1 MNDSN
6 NNLLWKT
13 KLAAWVHDPAE
24 KALVLLRDKTGHE
37 WGTVAE
43 LREILFGNR
52 MMPSDVKEFVKLGDW
67 YAAAADRPQFPTS
80 ESDHRYAKWA
90 QVDYAKNPVL
100 KHPLTGKD
108 YCLQPLTDIS
118 LEDIKTNSKSHF
130 ESLIHKR
137 GDEVDQC
144 RTLLAFWRFGP
155 DTPHKLKDS
164 MHNLWQCLPADTR
177 VPDHT
182 IWSHLDTVSAF
193 AGAMALDQDKSPSLL
208 TVSLGPV
215 QELIFESR
223 TTSDL
228 WAGSHLL
235 SHLAWQGM
243 CIVAKSI
250 GPDSIIFPNLRG
262 VPIVDVWLRDTMGLR
277 SELFEGTDWARTN
290 QRSDANPLFS
300 AGLPNRFVA
309 IVPADKAQSLAEE
322 IKLTVQ
328 QYFQK
333 IAKEGMDKVLA
344 EIGEKP
350 DGQYCYSQ
358 IEQQLEGFPEVHWA
372 AVPWR
377 LAESRSKPKSIDVS
391 NLESAL
397 DCFVPE
403 GEASHG
409 EAPHFLKSDAW
420 KLLGNELRV
429 ENIKFYA
436 PNPGVL
442 YPALYDLL
450 DRLAAAGKSVHPF
463 SQLNQKGYRSNLNGE
478 REWLALEQS
487 QIHRPPGKRS
497 EIETIWSRLA
507 KQRPSWVKQDEYLD
521 ALSMVKRL
529 WPTIFTERVQKTLG
543 TEELRRYTISTHA
556 LAFSVSLEQW
566 CSQEDT
572 LSEDVRSRL
581 QKLDKGDF
589 SYSLPRRLLR
599 KIRGI
604 DSPQKQ
610 EDAELLR
617 NIFPYLYEREQEQP
631 GVDAENITCREIRK
645 CLSLPKP
652 EAYYGILLFDG
663 DKMGAWIAG
672 NEEKFLIR
680 FKEVW
685 HPKIRNSVLTRFERE
700 PDIMNYLNEK
710 RPSSP
715 ARHQVISEALNAY
728 SLRIARY
735 VVEECFKGKLIYA
748 GGDDIMAMVCTD
760 DILSVMNMLNLL
772 YSGESLDEPNKNL
785 KNIKSGGGYVR
796 IKGKLVCT
804 MGNKATAS
812 CGAVVAHHQTP
823 LSMVLRELRAA
834 ESLAKDD
841 GGGGRDAFCLKILKR
856 SGGMINLVSKWSCP
870 SFRIPDLIKEM
881 SRIFAEDISRRAAYH
896 IVTRLRRLPQNAD
909 PKMLEAI
916 MRNQFARKVEKTGHD
931 EELTEIANR
940 LATLMSNDLPEK
952 ERFSLLDL
960 ENLLMTA
967 EFLGRQSRRN

>member
-1 MNDSN
+1 MNSPDN
-6 NNLLWKT
+6 KLLWKT

-52 MMPSDVKEFVKLGDW
+52 MMPSDVKGFVKLGDW

-80 ESDHRYAKWA
+80 ESDHKYAKWT
-90 QVDYAKNPVL
+90 QVDYAKEPVL
-100 KHPLTGKD
+100 KHPLTGKG
-108 YCLQPLTDIS
+108 YRLQPLTDIS
-118 LEDIKTNSKSHF
+118 LEDLKTNSKSHF

-137 GDEVDQC
+137 GDAVDQC

-155 DTPHKLKDS
+155 DTPHKIKGS
-164 MHNLWQCLPADTR
+164 MHNLWQYLPADTR

-193 AGAMALDQDKSPSLL
+193 AGAMALDQDQSPSLL
-208 TVSLGPV
+208 TVSFGPV

-235 SHLAWQGM
+235 SHLTWQGM
-243 CIVAKSI
+243 CVVAKSI

-277 SELFEGTDWARTN
+277 SELFEDTDWASSN

-309 IVPADKAQSLAEE
+309 IVPTDKAQSLAEE

-328 QYFQK
+328 QDFQK
-333 IAKEGMDKVLA
+333 IAKEGMDKVLT

-372 AVPWR
+372 AVPWK
-377 LAESRSKPKSIDVS
+377 LAETRSKPIDVS

-403 GEASHG
+403 GEVPKGKAS
-409 EAPHFLKSDAW
+409 HFLKSDAW
-420 KLLGNELRV
+420 KLLGKELRI
-429 ENIKFYA
+429 ENIKFFA

-487 QIHRPPGKRS
+487 HIHFPPGQRR
-497 EIETIWSRLA
+497 EVETIWSRLA

-529 WPTIFTERVQKTLG
+529 WPTLFTERVRKILD

-556 LAFSVSLEQW
+556 LAFSVSLEQC
-566 CSQEDT
+566 CSQENT
-572 LSEDVRSRL
+572 LSDDVRSRL

-589 SYSLPRRLLR
+589 SYSLPRRLLHT
-599 KIRGI
+599 IRGI
-604 DSPQKQ
+604 ESPQKRD
-610 EDAELLR
+610 DAELLR

-631 GVDAENITCREIRK
+631 GGDAENITCREIRK
-645 CLSLPKP
+645 CLSLPRP

-672 NEEKFLIR
+672 NEEEFLIR

-685 HPKIRNSVLTRFERE
+685 HPKIRNSVLNRFERKS
-700 PDIMNYLNEK
+700 DIMDYLNEK

-715 ARHQVISEALNAY
+715 ARHRVISEALNAY

-735 VVEECFKGKLIYA
+735 VVEERFKGKLIYA

-772 YSGESLDEPNKNL
+772 YSGERPDKPD
-785 KNIKSGGGYVR
+785 KNIKSGGGYLQIGR
-796 IKGKLVCT
+796 NLVCT
-804 MGNKATAS
+804 MGDKATAS
-812 CGAVVAHHQTP
+812 CGAVIAHHQTP

-841 GGGGRDAFCLKILKR
+841 DGGGRNAFCLKILKR
-856 SGGMINLVSKWSCP
+856 SGGMINLVSKWSGP
-870 SFRIPDLIKEM
+870 GFRIPDLIKQM

-896 IVTRLRRLPQNAD
+896 IVSRLRRLPENAD

-916 MRNQFARKVEKTGHD
+916 ILHQFDRKVEKTGHD
-931 EELTEIANR
+931 EDLAEIANR
-940 LATLMSNDLPEK
+940 LTTLTSNG
-952 ERFSLLDL
+952 FSLLDL

-967 EFLGRQSRRN
+967 EFLGRQSRQNQSS